1 MLICFNKCGILY
13 LFKQVAGIKIPD
25 LETTKEGHNSEWTGK
40 KEQEKEKG
48 IMAKYENDVKQLL
61 TLIGGKENIQAV
73 SHCMTRMRF
82 VLVDPKKA
90 DEKAI
95 EEIPAVKGTFTQAGQ
110 YQVIIGNDVSEFY
123 NEFTKYAGI
132 EGVSKDAVKA
142 AAKTNQN
149 LLQKIMGTLGEI
161 FAPLIPALIC
171 GGLILGFRN
180 IIGEINFFHDGTQS
194 LADIS
199 QFWAGT
205 YNFLWLI
212 GEAVFHMLPVGIIW
226 SITKKMG
233 TTQILGIILGLTL
246 VSPQLLNGFS
256 VATTAPEDIPVW
268 DFGFAQVR
276 MIGYQGQVIAAM
288 MAGFVLVYLEKF
300 FKKHCPEVVSM
311 IVVPFCSLVP
321 AVIIAHTIVGPIGW
335 RIGNAIADVVYGGLM
350 SQFGWLFAGLFGL
363 LYAPIVMTGLHH
375 MTNAIDTQ
383 LINSYGGTIL
393 WPMIAL
399 SNIAQG
405 SSVLAMSLLQKK
417 NERAQQ
423 VNVPACISCY
433 LSVTEPALF
442 GVNLKYG
449 FPLVCGMIGSAAAAM
464 ISVGSG
470 VRALSIGVGGL
481 PGILSIESDYYLNF
495 LLAMV
500 VAIVIPF
507 VLTYLVGLKKLTREE
522 RGLAGA
528 GAENGETVLQTGI
541 QDAPSAQTEQDSV
554 SNASAPETAENRQTE
569 SAEEGKAADVKAP
582 LSGKTLPLEEM
593 PDEVFSQHIM
603 GDGLAIE
610 PSEGIVVAPADAEV
624 SAVMEESRHACGLT
638 LSNGM
643 ELLIHVGIDTVE
655 MNGDGFE
662 LFVKEGDHVHTGDPL
677 IRFDMEK
684 IRAAGHPTMTAVIV
698 TDEGNAQNIQYLT
711 GNQADAGKTPVITFE

>member
-1 MLICFNKCGILY
+1 M
-13 LFKQVAGIKIPD
+13 
-25 LETTKEGHNSEWTGK
+25 GK
-40 KEQEKEKG
+40 YQEEVRK
-48 IMAKYENDVKQLL
+48 LL
-61 TLIGGKENIQAV
+61 TCIGGKENIQAV

-95 EEIPAVKGTFTQAGQ
+95 EEISCVKGTFTQAGQ
-110 YQVIIGNDVSEFY
+110 YQVIIGNDVGVFY
-123 NEFTKYAGI
+123 NEFTAYAGI

-142 AAKTNQN
+142 AAKTNQKP
-149 LLQKIMGTLGEI
+149 LQKIMGALGEI

-180 IIGEINFFHDGTQS
+180 VIGEINFFNNGTQS

-199 QFWAGT
+199 QFWAGM
-205 YNFLWLI
+205 YSFLWLI
-212 GEAVFHMLPVGIIW
+212 GEAVFHMLPVGIVW

-256 VATTAPEDIPVW
+256 VATTAPADIPVW
-268 DFGFAQVR
+268 DFGFFKVQQ
-276 MIGYQGQVIAAM
+276 IGYQGQVIAAI

-321 AVIIAHTIVGPIGW
+321 AVVIAHTVVGPIGW
-335 RIGNAIADVVYGGLM
+335 KIGDGIANVVYGGLM
-350 SQFGWLFAGLFGL
+350 SPFGVIFAGLFGL

-375 MTNAIDTQ
+375 MTNAIDSQ
-383 LINSYGGTIL
+383 LINAYDGTIL

-433 LSVTEPALF
+433 LGVTEPALF

-449 FPLVCGMIGSAAAAM
+449 FPLVCGMFGSAAAAM
-464 ISVGSG
+464 ISVGFG
-470 VRALSIGVGGL
+470 VQALSIGVGGL
-481 PGILSIESDYYLNF
+481 PGILSIESDFYLQF
-495 LLAMV
+495 LLAMA
-500 VAIVIPF
+500 VAVAVPF
-507 VLTYLVGLKKLTREE
+507 LLTLAVGSRKLSYEE
-522 RGLAGA
+522 KYGKQKESLPQEEADGA
-528 GAENGETVLQTGI
+528 AEEKSGDEQAEQQPVQEENG
-541 QDAPSAQTEQDSV
+541 
-554 SNASAPETAENRQTE
+554 SAPAEGGE
-569 SAEEGKAADVKAP
+569 LKAF
-582 LSGKTLPLEEM
+582 LSGKVIPLEEV
-593 PDEVFSQHIM
+593 PDDVFSKRII

-610 PSEGIVVAPADAEV
+610 PTDHTVVAPAAGTV
-624 SAVMEESRHACGLT
+624 SVVMQDSKHACGIT
-638 LSNGM
+638 LDNGM
-643 ELLIHVGIDTVE
+643 EILIHIGIDTVA

-662 LFVKEGDHVHTGDPL
+662 LFVNQGDHVEAGQPL
-677 IRFDMEK
+677 ISFDPEK
-684 IRAAGHPTMTAVIV
+684 IRAAGYPLTTILIMTNPGQAK
-698 TDEGNAQNIQYLT
+698 DLKYRDQEGLEAQ
-711 GNQADAGKTPVITFE
+711 AGTTAIITFD

>member
-1 MLICFNKCGILY
+1 M
-13 LFKQVAGIKIPD
+13 
-25 LETTKEGHNSEWTGK
+25 GK
-40 KEQEKEKG
+40 YQEEVRK
-48 IMAKYENDVKQLL
+48 LL
-61 TLIGGKENIQAV
+61 TCIGGKENIQAV

-95 EEIPAVKGTFTQAGQ
+95 EEISCVKGTFTQAGQ
-110 YQVIIGNDVSEFY
+110 YQVIIGNDVGVFY
-123 NEFTKYAGI
+123 NEFTAYAGI

-149 LLQKIMGTLGEI
+149 PLQKIMGALGEI

-180 IIGEINFFHDGTQS
+180 VIGEINFFNNGTQS

-199 QFWAGT
+199 QFWAGM
-205 YNFLWLI
+205 YSFLWLI
-212 GEAVFHMLPVGIIW
+212 GEAVFHMLPVGIVW

-256 VATTAPEDIPVW
+256 VATTAPADIPVW
-268 DFGFAQVR
+268 DFGFFKVQQ
-276 MIGYQGQVIAAM
+276 IGYQGQVIAAI

-321 AVIIAHTIVGPIGW
+321 AVVIAHTVVGPIGW
-335 RIGNAIADVVYGGLM
+335 KIGDGIANVVYGGLM
-350 SQFGWLFAGLFGL
+350 SPFGVIFAGLFGL

-375 MTNAIDTQ
+375 MTNAIDSQ
-383 LINSYGGTIL
+383 LINAYDGTIL

-433 LSVTEPALF
+433 LGVTEPALF

-464 ISVGSG
+464 ISVGFG
-470 VRALSIGVGGL
+470 VQALSIGVGGL
-481 PGILSIESDYYLNF
+481 PGILSIESDFYLQF
-495 LLAMV
+495 LLAMA
-500 VAIVIPF
+500 VAVAVPF
-507 VLTYLVGLKKLTREE
+507 LLTLAVGSRKLSYEE
-522 RGLAGA
+522 KYGKQKESLPQEEADGA
-528 GAENGETVLQTGI
+528 AEEKSGDEQAEQQPVQEENG
-541 QDAPSAQTEQDSV
+541 S
-554 SNASAPETAENRQTE
+554 ASA
-569 SAEEGKAADVKAP
+569 EGGELKAF
-582 LSGKTLPLEEM
+582 LSGKVIPLEEV
-593 PDEVFSQHIM
+593 PDDVFSKRII

-610 PSEGIVVAPADAEV
+610 PTDHTVVAPAAGTV
-624 SAVMEESRHACGLT
+624 SVVMQDSKHACGIT
-638 LSNGM
+638 LDNGM
-643 ELLIHVGIDTVE
+643 EILIHIGIDTVA

-662 LFVKEGDHVHTGDPL
+662 LFVNQGDHVEAGQPL
-677 IRFDMEK
+677 ISFDPEK
-684 IRAAGHPTMTAVIV
+684 IRAAGYPLTTILIMTNPGQAK
-698 TDEGNAQNIQYLT
+698 DLKYRDQEGLEAQ
-711 GNQADAGKTPVITFE
+711 AGTTAIITFD

>member
-1 MLICFNKCGILY
+1 
-13 LFKQVAGIKIPD
+13 
-25 LETTKEGHNSEWTGK
+25 
-40 KEQEKEKG
+40 
-48 IMAKYENDVKQLL
+48 MAKYENDVKQLL

-110 YQVIIGNDVSEFY
+110 YQVIIGNDVAEFY
-123 NEFTKYAGI
+123 NEFTSYAGI

-149 LLQKIMGTLGEI
+149 PLQRIMGTLGEI

-180 IIGEINFFHDGTQS
+180 VIGEINFFNNGTQS

-199 QFWAGT
+199 QFWSGT
-205 YNFLWLI
+205 YDFLWLI

-256 VATTAPEDIPVW
+256 VAETAAEDIPVW
-268 DFGFAQVR
+268 DFGFAQVQ

-350 SQFGWLFAGLFGL
+350 SPFGWLFAGLFGL

-383 LINSYGGTIL
+383 LINSFGGTIL

-405 SSVLAMSLLQKK
+405 SSVLAMSVLQKK

-449 FPLVCGMIGSAAAAM
+449 FPLVCGMIGSAVAAM
-464 ISVGSG
+464 ISVGTG
-470 VRALSIGVGGL
+470 MRALSIGVGGL

-495 LLAMV
+495 LAAMA

-507 VLTYLVGLKKLTREE
+507 VLTYFVGLKKLSKEE
-522 RGLAGA
+522 RGLAEA
-528 GAENGETVLQTGI
+528 GAQNPGENGE
-541 QDAPSAQTEQDSV
+541 AQQSSV
-554 SNASAPETAENRQTE
+554 QETQKAQPETRSAGKTAGTAVQKEASSSENMGRTE
-569 SAEEGKAADVKAP
+569 TAAAGGQSLEIKAP
-582 LSGKTLPLEEM
+582 LNGKTLPLEDM

-638 LSNGM
+638 LSNGL

-662 LFVKEGDHVHTGDPL
+662 LFVKEGDQVHTGDPL
-677 IRFDMEK
+677 IRFDMDK

-698 TDEGNAQNIQYLT
+698 TDEGEAKNLQYLT
-711 GNQADAGKTPVITFE
+711 GTQAKAGKTPVITFE